1 MEKIGFGVI
10 GLGSISET
18 HARALQD
25 QENCYLVG
33 GFHRNHEKA
42 SSRQYDHIYI
52 GKKDSNM
59 SCMTH

>member
-1 MEKIGFGVI
+1 MFVY
-10 GLGSISET
+10 
-18 HARALQD
+18 D
-25 QENCYLVG
+25 LVRTM
-33 GFHRNHEKA
+33 FLELLILHEKA

>member
-1 MEKIGFGVI
+1 MFLELLI
-10 GLGSISET
+10 L
-18 HARALQD
+18 
-25 QENCYLVG
+25 
-33 GFHRNHEKA
+33 HEKA